1 MENVNVNKQ
10 ISKIKGKYTKEQ
22 LSSYSCRE
30 YDISEFDNLEL
41 KKNKGIYALYNGI
54 EIKNKKPVILLKIRS
69 FKNSTMK
76 NFLSSTNVFNLKS
89 KYLLPRLGYIIDH
102 NENQFFTVYERPN
115 GDLFDFSSI
124 SSMEQNMLL
133 KLYLFDLM
141 AKLIYRIKKSIDN
154 FDIGMVR
161 ATLFYFNLNDEV
173 PLKMID
179 FYYHSYFHLNNND
192 KELNFMKPYFG
203 MYNINNF
210 LPDDIAT
217 MRILLAYIF
226 YDEKIPIDF
235 NVLLNSYYLDI
246 NSEVY
251 VNEGNDLDL
260 SRQKAVKFKKGL
272 FDELIVSIP
281 NNDIRLLV
289 QNLTKEKLGPYL
301 REKIED
307 LDHNHHKSK
316 PKHKVSINDMYTY
329 DTFYEYA
336 FSYIYKFIIKQNKCF
351 SPNCKE
357 MADNIVPYCF
367 EALCKICTK
376 KHMCKAIVFNTIY
389 NLYEE
394 IPSIC
399 KKVDTIR
406 DQLDSS
412 PDFINPEFSSELM
425 NKLNIIYESIKY
437 KFYVIKKITKQK
449 QSYFNFIIG
458 QLEKTFKYA
467 VEIQVKNIEQRMEEM
482 NPDDVI
488 LSYQIG
494 REIKSLEEFISN
506 NQLRFTHIS
515 KRFEIYLAFYEML
528 PFLNEYY
535 DNLSIF
541 FSGSLE
547 YCIKEVYDLFN
558 KEFMKL
564 DLEKRDIINE
574 MMINEKIKDFYY
586 PFPGTDEMIRIYNIS
601 MNDNKINS
609 NSEKI
614 KLTYSKKHD
623 QRKFTIPLNSR
634 YCRIRNTLLICGGSN
649 TYNFEEYLD
658 ETFTINLKNNIVKKR
673 SDMNNFRNGHSL
685 IIYNEYLVVAV
696 GGFNSKTVE
705 MYNYLSNQWIS
716 LPELNKERANSTLFI
731 LNETYL
737 FCFGGEKIGKFIGSS
752 NYIEKYKISS
762 WYDLNCVWKILDYKI
777 YDSEINMSSSLSGI
791 YQKNDNSV
799 FLIGGKT
806 FEEDEKKISCNGK
819 IYEYNFT
826 KSKIRLLDISIDP
839 GYYLNSHF
847 IDIGIQDYI
856 FQLCFNEENSPNISC
871 LKFK

>member
-1 MENVNVNKQ
+1 
-10 ISKIKGKYTKEQ
+10 
-22 LSSYSCRE
+22 
-30 YDISEFDNLEL
+30 
-41 KKNKGIYALYNGI
+41 
-54 EIKNKKPVILLKIRS
+54 
-69 FKNSTMK
+69 
-76 NFLSSTNVFNLKS
+76 
-89 KYLLPRLGYIIDH
+89 
-102 NENQFFTVYERPN
+102 
-115 GDLFDFSSI
+115 
-124 SSMEQNMLL
+124 
-133 KLYLFDLM
+133 
-141 AKLIYRIKKSIDN
+141 
-154 FDIGMVR
+154 
-161 ATLFYFNLNDEV
+161 
-173 PLKMID
+173 
-179 FYYHSYFHLNNND
+179 
-192 KELNFMKPYFG
+192 
-203 MYNINNF
+203 
-210 LPDDIAT
+210 
-217 MRILLAYIF
+217 
-226 YDEKIPIDF
+226 
-235 NVLLNSYYLDI
+235 
-246 NSEVY
+246 
-251 VNEGNDLDL
+251 
-260 SRQKAVKFKKGL
+260 
-272 FDELIVSIP
+272 
-281 NNDIRLLV
+281 
-289 QNLTKEKLGPYL
+289 
-301 REKIED
+301 
-307 LDHNHHKSK
+307 
-316 PKHKVSINDMYTY
+316 
-329 DTFYEYA
+329 
-336 FSYIYKFIIKQNKCF
+336 
-351 SPNCKE
+351 
-357 MADNIVPYCF
+357 
-367 EALCKICTK
+367 
-376 KHMCKAIVFNTIY
+376 
-389 NLYEE
+389 
-394 IPSIC
+394 
-399 KKVDTIR
+399 
-406 DQLDSS
+406 
-412 PDFINPEFSSELM
+412 
-425 NKLNIIYESIKY
+425 
-437 KFYVIKKITKQK
+437 
-449 QSYFNFIIG
+449 
-458 QLEKTFKYA
+458 
-467 VEIQVKNIEQRMEEM
+467 
-482 NPDDVI
+482 
-488 LSYQIG
+488 
-494 REIKSLEEFISN
+494 
-506 NQLRFTHIS
+506 
-515 KRFEIYLAFYEML
+515 ML

-547 YCIKEVYDLFN
+547 YCIREVYDLFN

-623 QRKFTIPLNSR
+623 HRKFMIPLNSR

-685 IIYNEYLVVAV
+685 IIYNEYLIVAV

-737 FCFGGEKIGKFIGSS
+737 FSFGGEKIGKFIGSS

-806 FEEDEKKISCNGK
+806 FERDEKKISCSGK